1 MSFSFKTRSHVQIIP
16 FSIYIYHLDNFNS
29 IVNFKCLTCVSNYFI
44 VKLLMSCVEDK
55 FAWLRDDEFGRQA
68 IAGVNPVTI
77 EKLQVFPPVSKLDP
91 EIYGPLE
98 SALREEHILHQL
110 NGMTVQ
116 QVPINSFMILL
127 TILCN

>member
-1 MSFSFKTRSHVQIIP
+1 
-16 FSIYIYHLDNFNS
+16 
-29 IVNFKCLTCVSNYFI
+29 
-44 VKLLMSCVEDK
+44 MSCVEDK

-127 TILCN
+127 SDCDVIFMLINFE